1 MPLVVGRV
9 GRVLGTQ
16 DVNGEKGIVEFNI
29 ALEQATVEVERPTER
44 YARIRIGPLEGGYG
58 TTLGNAL
65 RRVLLSSLDGAA
77 ITSIK
82 VADVYHEYS
91 VIPNVREDTTRLL
104 LNLKQVRF
112 RPLAEN
118 GSGAAEDW
126 RLSLMK
132 QGEGLVTAAD
142 IELPSDLEIVNPEQ
156 PLMTLDSHDAEVQLE
171 FIVRRGRGYSPA
183 DDREKLDI
191 GELPVD
197 AIFSPIRRVTY
208 RVDKTRVGKLAN
220 YDRLTMEIWT
230 DGSVE
235 PEDSLRRA
243 AAILA
248 DRFRAVAGFG
258 DEPVEE
264 EPEDTEGI
272 PRPIYETAIEEL
284 DLSVRAYNC
293 LKRAGLTRVGEI
305 LERMAQGEDEMLVIR
320 NFGQKSLDELK
331 DALSAKGF
339 LEYLPANQDEEEA

>member
-1 MPLVVGRV
+1 M
-9 GRVLGTQ
+9 
-16 DVNGEKGIVEFNI
+16 EFNI
-29 ALEQATVEVERPTER
+29 ALEQATVEVERPTKR

-112 RPLAEN
+112 RPLSEN
-118 GSGAAEDW
+118 GSAADEDW

-132 QGEGLVTAAD
+132 QGEGLITAAD
-142 IELPSDLEIVNPEQ
+142 IDLPSDLEIVNPEQ

-235 PEDSLRRA
+235 PEDALRRA

-248 DRFRAVAGFG
+248 ERFRAVAGFG
-258 DEPVEE
+258 DEPVAE

-331 DALSAKGF
+331 DALTAKGF
-339 LEYLPANQDEEEA
+339 MEYLPSNLDEEEA

>member
-1 MPLVVGRV
+1 M
-9 GRVLGTQ
+9 T
-16 DVNGEKGIVEFNI
+16 
-29 ALEQATVEVERPTER
+29 LEQTRVEVERPTER
-44 YARIRIGPLEGGYG
+44 YARIRIGPLDGGYG

-82 VADVYHEYS
+82 IADVYHEYS
-91 VIPNVREDTTRLL
+91 VVPNVREDTTRML

-112 RPLAEN
+112 RPLAED
-118 GSGAAEDW
+118 GSEDW
-126 RLSLMK
+126 RISLIAN
-132 QGEGLVTAAD
+132 GEGLVTAAD
-142 IELPSDLEIVNPEQ
+142 IDLPSDLEIVNPEQ
-156 PLMTLDSHDAEVQLE
+156 PILTLDSHDAEVQLE

-197 AIFSPIRRVTY
+197 AIFSPIRRVSY
-208 RVDKTRVGKLAN
+208 RVDKTRVGKLSN

-230 DGSVE
+230 DGTVG
-235 PEDSLRRA
+235 PEDALRRA

-248 DRFRAVAGFG
+248 DRFRGVAGFG
-258 DEPVEE
+258 SEPVEE
-264 EPEDTEGI
+264 EPEDAEGI

-339 LEYLPANQDEEEA
+339 IEYLPTGQDEVED